1 LLITENS
8 HKKSCIKAPGFVP
21 LPHKNRIFMIKKVS
35 SATNRD
41 LFRTLL
47 SDLINPKHE
56 LALLADKIDWS
67 YFENEFTPHCSFSLP
82 NQEFLLK
89 IQLIS

>member
-1 LLITENS
+1 
-8 HKKSCIKAPGFVP
+8 
-21 LPHKNRIFMIKKVS
+21 MIKKLP

-56 LALLADKIDWS
+56 LALLSDKIEWPILK
-67 YFENEFTPHCSFSLP
+67 TSLRASILRSRAVRP
-82 NQEFLLK
+82 CP
-89 IQLIS
+89 SG